1 MRDRLE
7 FSDGFGLPR
16 PGRALKAVLIG
27 LLLIWLVFAVGI
39 NWGGASE
46 ELFLL
51 FCGNTKRLLEGQ
63 VWRLVTAPLMHLPS
77 TPWHV
82 VSTLLGL
89 YFLAPNLEKEWGAT
103 RFLRFLLVACL
114 VGYSLQVLFEL
125 VLPAPYSQKIGPL
138 GYWFGAVPAL
148 EAVAIAWALSFRGQ
162 TVRLMFVLP
171 VSSTGLIV
179 FVVAMSVLYL
189 ISAAAS
195 PSGLIAPFGGMLVG
209 WLLGGGT
216 PSPLRRFWLKM
227 RYAKLERESARAR
240 SARRNRVVRSGFRVI
255 EGGSPAPDES
265 GQKDDEP
272 PRGGNGNG
280 KSGGVGPDGRLLN

>member
-1 MRDRLE
+1 MRDRPE
-7 FSDGFGLPR
+7 FSEGLGLPR

-39 NWGGASE
+39 NWGGASK

-51 FCGNTKRLLEGQ
+51 FCGNTQRVLDGQ
-63 VWRLVTAPLMHLPS
+63 VWRVFTAPLMHLWS
-77 TPWHV
+77 TPWHIAG
-82 VSTLLGL
+82 TLLGL
-89 YFLAPNLEKEWGAT
+89 YFLAPNLEQAWGT
-103 RFLRFLLVACL
+103 KRFLRFLLVACL
-114 VGYSLQVLFEL
+114 IGYALQMLLEL
-125 VLPAPYSQKIGPL
+125 LLPAEHAQKLVPL

-189 ISAAAS
+189 ISAAES
-195 PSGLIAPFGGMLVG
+195 PSGLISPFGGMLVG

-216 PSPLRRFWLKM
+216 PSPLRRFWLKV
-227 RYAKLERESARAR
+227 RYARLERESQRAK
-240 SARRNRVVRSGFRVI
+240 SARRERVVRSGLRVI
-255 EGGSPAPDES
+255 EGGSREKPADPADPGSDEHKH
-265 GQKDDEP
+265 G
-272 PRGGNGNG
+272 GNG
-280 KSGGVGPDGRLLN
+280 KSGVGPDGRLLN

>member
-1 MRDRLE
+1 MRDRQE

-16 PGRALKAVLIG
+16 PGRALKGVLIG
-27 LLLIWLVFAVGI
+27 LLLVWLVFAVGI

-46 ELFLL
+46 DVFLL
-51 FCGNTKRLLEGQ
+51 LCGNTERVLGGQ
-63 VWRLVTAPLMHLPS
+63 VWRVLTAPFMHLPS

-89 YFLAPNLEKEWGAT
+89 YFLAPNLEQAWGGR
-103 RFLRFLLVACL
+103 RFLRFLLIACL
-114 VGYSLQVLFEL
+114 AGYGMQMLFEL
-125 VLPAPYSQKIGPL
+125 VLPAPYANKIAPL
-138 GYWFGAVPAL
+138 GYWFGSVPAL

-189 ISAAAS
+189 ISATAS

-227 RYAKLERESARAR
+227 RYKKLERETERERTS
-240 SARRNRVVRSGFRVI
+240 RRDRVVRSGLRVI
-255 EGGSPAPDES
+255 EGGSREKPADEGS
-265 GQKDDEP
+265 SEP
-272 PRGGNGNG
+272 KNGNG